1 MPTSDESLFRTWA
14 ASVPAF
20 DDDAARAAAERQN
33 QLTKP
38 PGSLGR
44 LEEAS
49 IRLAGVYGTPKIAI
63 TGKAVL
69 VAAGDHGV
77 AAEGVSAYPQ
87 EVTGQ
92 MVLNFLHGGAAIN
105 VLARHAGADV
115 VVVDMGIAHPLP
127 PHEALRVVH
136 VADGTGNIACGPA
149 MTREQA
155 HQALVGGGRI
165 GLELARSGH
174 NLLAFGD
181 MGIAN
186 TTPSAAIIA
195 AISGR
200 PVAEVVGRGTGV
212 EGAAYENKVRVVG
225 QALAV
230 NRPDPSDALDVLAKV
245 GGFEIAGLA
254 GAMVAAATCR
264 SALVVDGL
272 ISTAAA
278 LIAVG
283 LSPRAREFMIASH
296 RSVEPGHRAAL
307 ETLGLEPLFDFNLRL
322 GEGTGAV
329 LAFPILEAAARIL
342 NEMATFEEAGV
353 SDRD

>member
-1 MPTSDESLFRTWA
+1 MPTSSEAVLRRWIK
-14 ASVPAF
+14 SVPHF
-20 DDDAARAAAERQN
+20 DTEAARAASERQSR
-33 QLTKP
+33 LTKP

-49 IRLAGVYGTPKIAI
+49 VQLAGILGSPRPMIS
-63 TGKAVL
+63 GKAVV

-87 EVTGQ
+87 EVTAQ
-92 MVLNFLHGGAAIN
+92 MVLNFLRGGAAIN

-115 VVVDMGIAHPLP
+115 VVVDMGVATPLP
-127 PHEALRVVH
+127 PHELLRVVH
-136 VADGTGNIACGPA
+136 IADGTGNIARGPA
-149 MTREQA
+149 MTGEQA
-155 HQALVGGGRI
+155 CEALVGGGEVA
-165 GLELARSGH
+165 LELAHSGH

-195 AISGR
+195 AVSGR
-200 PVAEVVGRGTGV
+200 PAEEVVGRGTGV
-212 EGAAYENKVRVVG
+212 EGEAYDNKVRVVR
-225 QALAV
+225 QALEINA
-230 NRPDPSDALDVLAKV
+230 PDPSDALDVLTQV

-254 GAMVAAATCR
+254 GAMLAAATCR
-264 SALVVDGL
+264 CALVLDGV

-278 LIAVG
+278 LIAAG
-283 LSPRAREFMIASH
+283 LEPRVRDFMLASH
-296 RSVEPGHRAAL
+296 RSVEPGHRVAL
-307 ETLGLEPLFDFNLRL
+307 DLLGLEPLFDFNLRL

-329 LAFPILEAAARIL
+329 LAFPVIEAAARIL
-342 NEMATFEEAGV
+342 NEMASFEEAGV

>member
-1 MPTSDESLFRTWA
+1 MPTSSQTRLQQWIE
-14 ASVPAF
+14 SVPHF
-20 DDDAARAAAERQN
+20 DAEAARAATERQN
-33 QLTKP
+33 RLTKP

-49 IRLAGVYGTPKIAI
+49 IQLAGILGSARPVIA
-63 TGKAVL
+63 GKAVL

-87 EVTGQ
+87 EVTAQ
-92 MVLNFLHGGAAIN
+92 MVLNFLRGGAAIN

-115 VVVDMGIAHPLP
+115 VVVDMGVATPLP
-127 PHEALRVVH
+127 PHESLRVVH
-136 VADGTGNIACGPA
+136 VADGTGNIARGPA

-155 HQALVGGGRI
+155 CGALVGGGKVA
-165 GLELARSGH
+165 LELARSGH

-195 AISGR
+195 AVSGR
-200 PVAEVVGRGTGV
+200 PVEEVVGRGTGV
-212 EGAAYENKVRVVG
+212 EGEAYDNKVRIVR
-225 QALAV
+225 QALQTNA
-230 NRPDPSDALDVLAKV
+230 PDAGDALDVLAKV

-254 GAMVAAATCR
+254 GAMLAAATCR
-264 SALVVDGL
+264 CALVVDGV
-272 ISTAAA
+272 ISAAAA

-283 LSPRAREFMIASH
+283 LQSRARDFMVASH
-296 RSVEPGHRAAL
+296 RSAEPGHCVAL
-307 ETLGLEPLFDFNLRL
+307 DVLGLEPLLDFNLRL
-322 GEGTGAV
+322 GEGTGAA
-329 LAFPILEAAARIL
+329 LAFPVIEAAARIL